1 MWNVKAK
8 VILVIIG
15 ATRNISKSLRQ
26 YLSNIS
32 RKHEIKELQKTATV
46 DTAQLLWEVLM

>member
-8 VILVIIG
+8 VILVIT
-15 ATRNISKSLRQ
+15 AETRNISKSLRQ

-32 RKHEIKELQKTATV
+32 RKHEIKELQKKRPYWT
-46 DTAQLLWEVLM
+46 LHNYYGNC